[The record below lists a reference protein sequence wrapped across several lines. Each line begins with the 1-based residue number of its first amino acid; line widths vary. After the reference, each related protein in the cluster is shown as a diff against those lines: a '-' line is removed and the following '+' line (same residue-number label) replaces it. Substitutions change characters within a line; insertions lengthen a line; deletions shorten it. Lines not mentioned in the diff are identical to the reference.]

1 MEDRSGKRVFGR
13 RPDSLEGVSSRVC
26 GLSVDYAPAAT
37 ETNKPSSVSDEL
49 LALVFTW
56 PEIEEYLADRTS
68 ESSQRASAALDHA
81 FRVEARRG
89 SSVHRVT
96 SCSSTCATP
105 TRDMRPQ
112 RCVACFCRL
121 ATSSGANCQ

>member
-13 RPDSLEGVSSRVC
+13 RPDSLVGVSSRVC
-26 GLSVDYAPAAT
+26 GPSVDYAPAAT

-68 ESSQRASAALDHA
+68 
-81 FRVEARRG
+81 
-89 SSVHRVT
+89 
-96 SCSSTCATP
+96 
-105 TRDMRPQ
+105 
-112 RCVACFCRL
+112 
-121 ATSSGANCQ
+121 